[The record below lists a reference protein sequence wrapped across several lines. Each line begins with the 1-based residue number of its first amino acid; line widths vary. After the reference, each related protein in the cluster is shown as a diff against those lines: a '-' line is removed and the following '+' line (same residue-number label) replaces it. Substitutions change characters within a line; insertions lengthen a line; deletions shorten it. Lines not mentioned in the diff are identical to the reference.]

1 MMNYEEK
8 RTDEREALLTAVENW
23 QGAKR
28 MKQEKKMQRQREA
41 DVFSRRQRMANGSIS
56 VRNTGEFDDL

>member
-8 RTDEREALLTAVENW
+8 KPDQREALLAAVENW
-23 QGAKR
+23 QGTQR
-28 MKQEKKMQRQREA
+28 MKHEKKIQRQREA

-56 VRNTGEFDDL
+56 IRKSTEFDDL